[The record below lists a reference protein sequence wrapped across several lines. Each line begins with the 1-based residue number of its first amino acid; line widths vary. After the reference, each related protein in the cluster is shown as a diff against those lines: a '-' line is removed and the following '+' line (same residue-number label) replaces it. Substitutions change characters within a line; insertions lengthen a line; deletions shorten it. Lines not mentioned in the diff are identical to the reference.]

1 VSWLPFDPALAAGI
15 GGRRHELFRLA
26 APVFR
31 ARGYR
36 GATIKELA
44 HACHLSPAALYH
56 YFPSKAAFATFLIDE
71 KHLDWDSTRIDP
83 DLDPLIQLRMT
94 VDVVIDVLPAYLLAV
109 DLARQM
115 GRPLSQPQL
124 AGFFGQGETIF
135 GRVIEAAAP
144 SLQPDGARE
153 LARRVLAVIVAGP
166 TTGLAAD
173 PASVRAAAIDVLR
186 LHLVHVGVDAD
197 RFDRAM
203 VSDYIELDD
212 PPGPR
217 GVDGA
222 SRGLAGT

>member
-15 GGRRHELFRLA
+15 EGRRHELFRLA

-31 ARGYR
+31 THGYH
-36 GATIKELA
+36 GATIKALA

-83 DLDPLIQLRMT
+83 GIDPLVQLRMT
-94 VDVVIDVLPAYLLAV
+94 VDLVIEVLPTYLLAV

-124 AGFFGQGETIF
+124 AGFFGQGEAIF
-135 GRVIEAAAP
+135 GRVIAAAAP
-144 SLQPDGARE
+144 DLGPETARE
-153 LARRVLAVIVAGP
+153 LARRVIAIIVAGP

-173 PASVRAAAIDVLR
+173 PVSVRAATVDVLR
-186 LHLVHVGVDAD
+186 LHLVRAGVDAD
-197 RFDRAM
+197 RFDHAM
-203 VSDYIELDD
+203 VPD
-212 PPGPR
+212 
-217 GVDGA
+217 
-222 SRGLAGT
+222 